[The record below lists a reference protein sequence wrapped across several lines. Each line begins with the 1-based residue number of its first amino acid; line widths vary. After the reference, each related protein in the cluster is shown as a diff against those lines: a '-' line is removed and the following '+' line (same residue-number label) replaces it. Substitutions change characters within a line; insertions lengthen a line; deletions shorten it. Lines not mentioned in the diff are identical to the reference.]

1 MPNLL
6 EVTSISVGPG
16 PSGPGTEFIVV
27 VERGHDSNCL
37 ALDAIVG
44 TRRIVAPLG
53 TVTAPTASGTIPAGE
68 LSNDSVDLCS
78 CVCKLVGEAAGLTE
92 DILAD
97 FS

>member
-1 MPNLL
+1 MSNLL
-6 EVTSISVGPG
+6 EVTSISVGSG
-16 PSGPGTEFIVV
+16 PSGPGTELIVV
-27 VERGHDSNCL
+27 VERGHDSNCV

-53 TVTAPTASGTIPAGE
+53 SVTASTASGTISAGE

-92 DILAD
+92 DMLAD